1 MAPSSFDL
9 EFNSD
14 LQNKDNSPQ
23 PSSSNRLTALEFN
36 SENETKAKTTTT
48 IAASRHLWIQ

>member
-36 SENETKAKTTTT
+36 SETKTKAK
-48 IAASRHLWIQ
+48 RQQQ